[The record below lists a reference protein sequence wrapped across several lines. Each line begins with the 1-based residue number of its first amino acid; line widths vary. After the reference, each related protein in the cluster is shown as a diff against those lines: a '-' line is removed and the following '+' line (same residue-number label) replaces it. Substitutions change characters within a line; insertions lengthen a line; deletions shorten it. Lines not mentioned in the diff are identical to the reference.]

1 MSMLDPKTSQMFY
14 FTGEKN
20 TAPNCPVELMP
31 NFNPSAGVP
40 SYLGSDKACSRNA
53 IYKIP
58 FFLEWLGPRYMQW
71 SVNAHEA
78 RPGHHTQVSSMSFWS
93 GYLTYVGSFRF
104 SSEFSRLYHHDLV
117 LAMQHIIIGIFRGE
131 LGELLFNHLILRV
144 EKIQETRWVVLKE
157 TKPWLIE

>member
-1 MSMLDPKTSQMFY
+1 METKYLGITWEQVWCIIWRYSHIQLQVMSMLDPKTSQMFY

-78 RPGHHTQVSSMSFWS
+78 RPGHHTQVSSMSSWS
-93 GYLTYVGSFRF
+93 GYLTHVGSFRF
-104 SSEFSRLYHHDLV
+104 SSEFSRLYHHNLV
-117 LAMQHIIIGIFRGE
+117 LAMQHIIIRSLPGWIRRTFM
-131 LGELLFNHLILRV
+131 
-144 EKIQETRWVVLKE
+144 
-157 TKPWLIE
+157 